1 MYSDTLKIY
10 FPFQEDVKDE
20 ISGKQLSYSVT
31 PTFGQMNDDLIGCK
45 ASVLWSSIP
54 TTIDNQD
61 FCIQFFIK
69 ELSDPSDWNAFFA
82 MGYHISYGGGDY
94 LQMRIGK
101 AYGGDSMGV
110 SVSTDMTIPNVGWA
124 DFKNKVRHIAL
135 CRESGIGRIY
145 LDGSLQ
151 LTKKIDSF
159 PASFTNFY
167 FNGGGSYHTD
177 TSYLSQFMLYV
188 GDCIHREDFDPYTFI
203 PSPRYKALLNYD
215 QTLWSYK

>member
-94 LQMRIGK
+94 LQMGIGK

-124 DFKNKVRHIAL
+124 DFLKIKL
-135 CRESGIGRIY
+135 GI
-145 LDGSLQ
+145 
-151 LTKKIDSF
+151 
-159 PASFTNFY
+159 
-167 FNGGGSYHTD
+167 
-177 TSYLSQFMLYV
+177 
-188 GDCIHREDFDPYTFI
+188 
-203 PSPRYKALLNYD
+203 
-215 QTLWSYK
+215 